1 MGLLIDPFGRR
12 LNYLRISVTDRC
24 NLRCIYCMPSRKIE
38 WKRRDEI
45 LTLEEIII
53 IVRLFVEMGIKKV
66 RLTGGEPLVRKNL
79 KQLIMQLSLM
89 PEINTIAMTTN
100 GVLLKNE
107 AQALRSLGLNRLNIS
122 LDTLRKERFERIT
135 LSNHYDDVLDGINAA
150 LEAGFT
156 PLKLNVVM
164 IAGVNDDE
172 VIDFVEFIKD
182 KPINVRFIEYMPFK
196 FNQWDHDN
204 FISCKKI
211 RSQIEK
217 SYKLIPIKEKEST
230 SGPAKNFQIDGF
242 IGTVSFISP
251 ISEHFCAIC
260 NRVRLTAEG
269 YIKSCLLSPT
279 EVNLRIMLRE
289 GRKEDEIKEIIRSA
303 VALKPKCH
311 APVSKLTKIENR
323 TMAQIGG

>member
-1 MGLLIDPFGRR
+1 MGLLVDPFGRK

-24 NLRCIYCMPSRKIE
+24 NLRCIYCAPSRKIE

-66 RLTGGEPLVRKNL
+66 RLTGGEPMVRKNL
-79 KQLIMQLSLM
+79 KQLILQLSLM

-107 AQALRSLGLNRLNIS
+107 AQALRALGVNRLNIS

-135 LSNHYDDVLDGINAA
+135 LSDHYDDVLEGINAA

-172 VIDFVEFIKD
+172 IIDFVEFIKD

-196 FNQWDHDN
+196 FNKWDRN
-204 FISCKKI
+204 NYISCKKI

-217 SYKLIPIKEKEST
+217 IYNLIPIEENEST

-242 IGTVSFISP
+242 TGTVSFISP
-251 ISEHFCAIC
+251 ISEHFCGIC
-260 NRVRLTAEG
+260 NRIRLTAEG
-269 YIKSCLLSPT
+269 SIKSCLLSPA
-279 EVNLRIMLRE
+279 EVNLRSMLRK
-289 GRKEDEIKEIIRSA
+289 GIKEDEIKETICLA
-303 VALKPKCH
+303 VSLKPKCH
-311 APVSKLTKIENR
+311 ASVGTLTKIGNR
-323 TMAQIGG
+323 AMTQIGG